1 MKLKSVKIDNY
12 RAIEHLR
19 LPLDPELTVLHGANT
34 CGKTSVLNAI
44 AVGLGVIPDLLP
56 DVSGI
61 DFLETD
67 LRAGESFAQVK
78 VTTTDDDSWKRER
91 SLEKK
96 TGSRRRSSPA
106 EPARWKRERSLEKKT
121 DYGLDGLK
129 HRLSE
134 VTRAEEEARSPVVL
148 PIVAFYD
155 TNRVALAP
163 EDMFRDP
170 FESEERRYA
179 LAAAKKEMIARIG
192 RNRDSS
198 RVAALKGALSARTS
212 FPELFTWFYAK
223 ENDELRDQKQRHDF
237 GYRRRDLS
245 AVRNAITSMVDGVS
259 DLHVDVEPLR
269 FSVSVMSP
277 EGLKKTLELD
287 PVERRTACGACAGR
301 RSRLADGAGQSA
313 PGRPARFRSHRPD
326 RRGGA
331 ALHPSWQQ
339 RILNDLR
346 RTFPNTQFIVSTHS
360 PQVLTTVEP
369 EHIVELVR
377 EDSRIVAGSRRG
389 LDLRRRGRRRAVGRD
404 ARGRAAGQQLHED
417 AGPLPTPDQRGPG
430 RIRASAGAQGNS
442 RSPVSG
448 RSGPG
453 ASRPRDQATPVV
465 RPDGEVAMKRI
476 RVLAEPTRGLQ
487 EYHDSVDNPSWDEFC
502 SHNAGASLRELRDT
516 LARNQH
522 ELCAYCEIDIRQP
535 PRQLEHVVPRSDAAL
550 GERKALDVANLV
562 ACCLGGT
569 VRPGGPRTRRRG
581 PLSSARRDEHEL
593 RSGEGQ

>member
-1 MKLKSVKIDNY
+1 MKLEAVEIDNY

-19 LPLDPELTVLHGANT
+19 LPLDPELTVLHGGNT

-163 EDMFRDP
+163 EDVFREP

-192 RNRDSS
+192 RNRNSS

-269 FSVSVMSP
+269 FSVSVTLP

-287 PVERRTACGACAGR
+287 QLSGGQRAVLALAADLAWRMAQGNPHLDDPLGSEAIVLIDEVE
-301 RSRLADGAGQSA
+301 L
-313 PGRPARFRSHRPD
+313 H
-326 RRGGA
+326 
-331 ALHPSWQQ
+331 LHPSWQQ

-377 EDSRIVAGSRRG
+377 EDSRIVAGS
-389 LDLRRRGRRRAVGRD
+389 
-404 ARGRAAGQQLHED
+404 AAGWTYGAE
-417 AGPLPTPDQRGPG
+417 AGDVLSVVMRVDE
-430 RIRASAGAQGNS
+430 
-442 RSPVSG
+442 
-448 RSGPG
+448 
-453 ASRPRDQATPVV
+453 RPANNFT
-465 RPDGEVAMKRI
+465 K
-476 RVLAEPTRGLQ
+476 
-487 EYHDSVDNPSWDEFC
+487 
-502 SHNAGASLRELRDT
+502 T
-516 LARNQH
+516 LARYRRLIS
-522 ELCAYCEIDIRQP
+522 EGR
-535 PRQLEHVVPRSDAAL
+535 
-550 GERKALDVANLV
+550 GESEKALALRATLDRLSPEDPAL
-562 ACCLGGT
+562 AQADLEIKQ
-569 VRPGGPRTRRRG
+569 RR
-581 PLSSARRDEHEL
+581 LSAQMAKSR
-593 RSGEGQ
+593 